1 MNEIIE
7 KLQQK
12 TDVSVYTTKFL
23 ISLIQH
29 RMTDL
34 KLDEVADYIGYIE
47 RNPFE
52 LEIIEGQL
60 KNSYSQFFRNRLTFE
75 TLRHII
81 LPRLVTQKQSR
92 DEVRIWSAGCAGG
105 HEAYSLAIVF
115 ETFNKISSTDLK
127 YRIFATDRDFSIIEY
142 AVLGEYKKQDISNL
156 TISELDSWFKITTN
170 NYKLNNEIKKYVQF
184 ELFNLLDKECTCPP
198 SSIFGGFDIIM
209 CANVL
214 IYYNEEFQQQIISNF
229 QKCIS
234 KNGFIITGEAERDIF
249 INKSFVEVYPQSCIF
264 RV

>member
-52 LEIIEGQL
+52 FEIIEGQL

-75 TLRHII
+75 TLRHVI
-81 LPRLVTQKQSR
+81 LPRLVTQKQSK
-92 DEVRIWSAGCAGG
+92 DEVRILSAGCAGG

-115 ETFNKISSTDLK
+115 ETFNKISSTELK
-127 YRIFATDRDFSIIEY
+127 YRIFATDRDFSEIERAVVGEY
-142 AVLGEYKKQDISNL
+142 GKHDVGNLTNTETGLWFKVLGK
-156 TISELDSWFKITTN
+156 
-170 NYKLNNEIKKYVQF
+170 NYKINVDIKKHVQY
-184 ELFNLLDKECTCPP
+184 ELFDLLDKRSTCPS
-198 SSIFGGFDIIM
+198 SSIFGEFDIIM

-234 KNGFIITGEAERDIF
+234 KNGFIITGEAEREIF
-249 INKSFVEVYPQSCIF
+249 INKNYVEVYPQSCIF